1 MSTSIDYYFTSISPF
16 AYMGHDKMMAIADA
30 HGKTINFKPFD
41 IFAVWEASGSV
52 PPAERPPLRLRYR
65 KLELQRVAVMRDV
78 CMNPSPAHFPTNP
91 APADLCITALAFAGE
106 NPAEFSKAAGR
117 ACWEQNLDVAD
128 EKTLT
133 DMLEE
138 CGHDSAK
145 FLELSKS
152 DEIAELRNTNTK
164 AAMEA
169 DAIGAP
175 AYVYDGEVFWGQDR
189 LEYLEQMIA
198 SGRKAFSTDV

>member
-16 AYMGHDKMMAIADA
+16 AYMGHDTLMEIAKT
-30 HGKTINFKPFD
+30 HGKTIHFKPFD
-41 IFAVWEASGSV
+41 IFAVWKASGSV

-65 KLELQRVAVMRDV
+65 KLELQRVSVMRNV
-78 CMNPSPAHFPTNP
+78 CINPTPAHFPTNP

-106 NPAEFSKAAGR
+106 NPADFSKAVGR
-117 ACWEQNLDVAD
+117 ACWEQNLDVA
-128 EKTLT
+128 EESLLAKL
-133 DMLEE
+133 LEE
-138 CGHDSAK
+138 CGHDSSR
-145 FLELSKS
+145 FIELSRS
-152 DEIAELRNTNTK
+152 DEISSLRDSNTT
-164 AAMEA
+164 AAMQA

-175 AYVYDGEVFWGQDR
+175 AYVYDTEVFWGQDR